1 MLNMIK
7 MDLYRMFRTK
17 KYVCSMDRAGS
28 IIIAYNIY
36 VQNRL

>member
-17 KYVCSMDRAGS
+17 MDRAGCVS
-28 IIIAYNIY
+28 TVYNVY
-36 VQNRL
+36 V